1 MRKVALALVVVTAAV
16 TAASAVAGSNSLDP
30 RALTQARK
38 IKADIT
44 ARYVRPGGP
53 KLVVTEASPT
63 GVIESFLLLSADFLR
78 ATSRVRRQR
87 RPLRDLPRPRDL
99 PLPWFPPGPTG

>member
-44 ARYVRPGGP
+44 ARYVR
-53 KLVVTEASPT
+53 
-63 GVIESFLLLSADFLR
+63 R
-78 ATSRVRRQR
+78 ARSSSSRR
-87 RPLRDLPRPRDL
+87 LPRPASSSRS
-99 PLPWFPPGPTG
+99 FC